1 VLLLLLLFPLAGPY
15 PVLLLL
21 LVLPLAGLAYCP
33 KKKKEKCHRKVPL
46 VDVFPAPSYYMQVT
60 TC

>member
-1 VLLLLLLFPLAGPY
+1 MLLLLLLFPLAGPY

-33 KKKKEKCHRKVPL
+33 KKKKENVTEKCP
-46 VDVFPAPSYYMQVT
+46 
-60 TC
+60 